1 MLSSTT
7 MDTLTSNVVVRF
19 AATHKLDLAWVEGLR
34 KDFLTLLKNL
44 PKIKDY
50 KTAHTV
56 KQAFQI
62 YRNRFDAVFFEAFL
76 NKSLKEDPKLANH
89 ASYIN
94 DKLRSVAWEFSSDL
108 RLPVGHQDEYYTEEA
123 RFVNFEREYPQWKVR
138 VQRKAQVFW
147 KAMKDVIEYLQRV
160 HGDLETDLPTVEN
173 ATIEGFKLVMNGFKP
188 DDEHNQQDLETLK
201 AGLSLYRKRA
211 GMVAP
216 ILLRKQLPVVCEFK
230 STLDKGGEYNSAGY
244 INLYMSSVSKGPSW
258 VAHVMAHEM
267 GHHIWKSYLAKEA
280 QDFWYQTIKGD
291 YGDLDLKELL
301 DKWPEGAWSF
311 DFTKYLGD
319 SDPIL
324 ALQVESIKDDHL
336 NTKEDFQKLYDRGER
351 KIRVPK
357 TPITGYADKNP
368 EEAFCEAIG
377 LLVAYGPRAVHE
389 KVRWWLDTAMPG
401 AVKVASSQ
409 IEARVLGRFLADSP

>member
-1 MLSSTT
+1 

-108 RLPVGHQDEYYTEEA
+108 RLPVGHQDEYYTEGA

-409 IEARVLGRFLADSP
+409 IEARVLGRFLADSH

>member
-7 MDTLTSNVVVRF
+7 MDTLISNVVVRF

-409 IEARVLGRFLADSP
+409 IEARVLGRFLADSH

>member
-1 MLSSTT
+1 MS
-7 MDTLTSNVVVRF
+7 TLTSNVVVRF
-19 AATHKLDLAWVEGLR
+19 AAMQKLDLAWVEGLR

-44 PKIKDY
+44 PKVKDY
-50 KTAHTV
+50 KTAHLV
-56 KQAFQI
+56 NQAFQT
-62 YRNRFDAVFFEAFL
+62 YRNRFDEVFFEAFL
-76 NKSLKEDPKLANH
+76 NKSLKEDPNLESY

-94 DKLRSVAWEFSSDL
+94 NKLRSVAWDFSSDL
-108 RLPVGHQDEYYTEEA
+108 RLPIGHQDDYHTEES
-123 RFVNFEREYPQWKVR
+123 RFVDFEREYPKWKVR
-138 VQRKAQVFW
+138 VQRKAQIFW
-147 KAMKDVIEYLQRV
+147 KAMRDVIEYLQQV
-160 HGDLETDLPTVEN
+160 HGDLDTDLPTVEN
-173 ATIEGFKLVMNGFKP
+173 TTLEGFKLVMSGFKP
-188 DDEHNQQDLETLK
+188 EDKYHQQELETLK

-230 STLDKGGEYNSAGY
+230 STLDKGGEYHSAGY
-244 INLYMSSVSKGPSW
+244 ISLYMSSLSKGPSW

-267 GHHIWKSYLAKEA
+267 GHHIWRSYLAKDA
-280 QDFWYQTIKGD
+280 QDFWHQTIKGD
-291 YGDLDLKELL
+291 YGDLDIKELL
-301 DKWPEGAWSF
+301 DKWPEGAWAF
-311 DFTKYLGD
+311 EFTRYLGD

-324 ALQVESIKDDHL
+324 ALQVETIKEDRL
-336 NTKEDFQKLYDRGER
+336 QSKEDFQKLYDKGER

-401 AVKVASSQ
+401 AVKVASTMISV
-409 IEARVLGRFLADSP
+409 RVAHRFLSEVQGELV

>member
-1 MLSSTT
+1 

-19 AATHKLDLAWVEGLR
+19 AAMQKLDLAWVESLR

-50 KTAHTV
+50 KTAHIV
-56 KQAFQI
+56 RQAFQV

-76 NKSLKEDPKLANH
+76 NKSLKEDPNLESY

-94 DKLRSVAWEFSSDL
+94 NKLRSVAWDFSSDL
-108 RLPVGHQDEYYTEEA
+108 RLPIGHQDDYHTEES
-123 RFVNFEREYPQWKVR
+123 RFVDFEREYPKWKVR
-138 VQRKAQVFW
+138 VQRKAQIFW
-147 KAMKDVIEYLQRV
+147 KAMKDVIEYLQQA

-173 ATIEGFKLVMNGFKP
+173 TTLEGFKLVMNGFKP
-188 DDEHNQQDLETLK
+188 EDKYHQQELETLK

-216 ILLRKQLPVVCEFK
+216 VLLRKQLPVVCEFK
-230 STLDKGGEYNSAGY
+230 STLDKGGEYHSAGY
-244 INLYMSSVSKGPSW
+244 ISLYMSSLSKGPSW

-267 GHHIWKSYLAKEA
+267 GHHIWRSYLAKDA
-280 QDFWYQTIKGD
+280 QDFWHQTIKGD
-291 YGDLDLKELL
+291 YGDLDIKELL
-301 DKWPEGAWSF
+301 DKWPEGAWAF
-311 DFTKYLGD
+311 EFTRYIGE

-324 ALQVESIKDDHL
+324 ALQVETIKEDRL
-336 NTKEDFQKLYDRGER
+336 QSKEDFQKLYDKGER

-401 AVKVASSQ
+401 AVKVASTMISV
-409 IEARVLGRFLADSP
+409 RVAHRFLSEVQGELV